1 MKKAGV
7 QLLEP
12 IMKVEVVTP
21 EDNMGD
27 VIGDLNSRRGMVQ
40 EFTDKPGGMK
50 VCAAAGPGCLGGRS
64 WVVGGG
70 EGLQQRLETGQAAV
84 RWAC

>member
-40 EFTDKPGGMK
+40 EFSDKPGGMK
-50 VCAAAGPGCLGGRS
+50 VGGRA
-64 WVVGGG
+64 GGRAG
-70 EGLQQRLETGQAAV
+70 MKVCGWEGGHEGL
-84 RWAC
+84 